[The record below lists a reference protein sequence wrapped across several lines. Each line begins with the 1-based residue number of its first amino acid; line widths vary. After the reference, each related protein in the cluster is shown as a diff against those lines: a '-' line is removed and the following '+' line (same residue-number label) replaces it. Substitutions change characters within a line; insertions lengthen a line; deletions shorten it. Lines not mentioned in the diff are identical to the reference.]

1 MNNLHRR
8 DRWGQGSRLW
18 ACSTLLIHNRS
29 AKRRKVLKLV
39 KAENKHMQL
48 IHSNHAILKEKNVNR
63 RWGVVDSIETY
74 AGIGGFKVPFWY

>member
-1 MNNLHRR
+1 
-8 DRWGQGSRLW
+8 
-18 ACSTLLIHNRS
+18 
-29 AKRRKVLKLV
+29 VLKLV